1 MSKWWFSLGCFLL
14 TFYPIIGQ
22 SDWGKAGKFGSAV
35 KIEPVLSFQF
45 WSTYTQGLQ
54 VFNSNLKIY
63 EPAENMLNFQF
74 RRARFGFKG
83 QMSDQFRFTFIG
95 AYDLTGRDLFSATSG
110 GLNTGSLP
118 GLGLWDAFGEWKLSK
133 KSEVVYL
140 VFGWFRPQFSRENIT
155 GAWATSSFEKAM
167 SQNYIRTHLVGIGS
181 GRAAGVNLGGLFK
194 NKKNKIFGQ
203 YNIGLFTPQW
213 LKYSGNSAGFNTSL
227 LKSARLVYYLGD
239 PEMTKY
245 GISYQTNYFNKRKGL
260 SLGISYADQGQTD
273 LFDKNTAFQPDMLF
287 NWGSFNLDAE
297 WNFMQRVS
305 LQQKVRY
312 AEGAGHIRFSN
323 NIKLFGLFLEPTFM
337 YVKYKGALTIQE
349 QFLASSISANAGTD
363 ENINLGVNIYFNQN
377 KFKVA
382 FHHTWNRGNMGEG
395 LPGFSQ
401 NLYFKQNGLGAIKR
415 GNYWGLGING
425 IF

>member
-1 MSKWWFSLGCFLL
+1 MSKWWFSLGYFLL
-14 TFYPIIGQ
+14 IFYPLVGQ
-22 SDWGKAGKFGSAV
+22 SEWGKTGKFGSAV

-54 VFNSNLKIY
+54 VFNSNLNIY
-63 EPAENMLNFQF
+63 EPADNRLNFQF

-95 AYDLTGRDLFSATSG
+95 SFDLVGRDLLSATLG

-118 GLGLWDAFGEWKLSK
+118 GLGLWDAFGEYKLSK

-140 VFGWFRPQFSRENIT
+140 VFGWFRPQFSRESMT
-155 GAWATSSFEKAM
+155 AVWATSSFEKAM

-181 GRAAGVNLGGLFK
+181 GRAAGVNFGGLLK

-273 LFDKNTAFQPDMLF
+273 LFYKNTAFQPDILF

-305 LQQKVRY
+305 LQQNVRY
-312 AEGAGHIRFSN
+312 PEGAGHIRFSN
-323 NIKLFGLFLEPTFM
+323 NVQLFGLFLEPTFM
-337 YVKYKGALTIQE
+337 YVKYKGGLTIQE
-349 QFLASSISANAGTD
+349 QILASSISANAGTD
-363 ENINLGVNIYFNQN
+363 ENIDFGVNIYFNQN

-401 NLYFKQNGLGAIKR
+401 NLYFRQNGLGAIKR

>member
-1 MSKWWFSLGCFLL
+1 MSKWWFSLGYFLL
-14 TFYPIIGQ
+14 IFYPLIGQ
-22 SDWGKAGKFGSAV
+22 TEWGKTGKFGSAV

-54 VFNSNLKIY
+54 VFNSDLNIY
-63 EPAENMLNFQF
+63 EPAENRLNFQF

-95 AYDLTGRDLFSATSG
+95 SFDLAGRDLLSATSG

-140 VFGWFRPQFSRENIT
+140 VFGWFRPQFSRESMT
-155 GAWATSSFEKAM
+155 AVWATSSFEKAM

-181 GRAAGVNLGGLFK
+181 GRAAGVNFGGLLK

-273 LFDKNTAFQPDMLF
+273 LFDKNTAFQPDILF

-305 LQQKVRY
+305 LQQNVRY
-312 AEGAGHIRFSN
+312 PEGAGHIRFSKN
-323 NIKLFGLFLEPTFM
+323 VQLFGLFLEPTFM
-337 YVKYKGALTIQE
+337 YVKYKGGLTIQE
-349 QFLASSISANAGTD
+349 QILASSLSANAGTD
-363 ENINLGVNIYFNQN
+363 ENIDFGVNIYFNQN

>member
-1 MSKWWFSLGCFLL
+1 
-14 TFYPIIGQ
+14 
-22 SDWGKAGKFGSAV
+22 
-35 KIEPVLSFQF
+35 
-45 WSTYTQGLQ
+45 
-54 VFNSNLKIY
+54 
-63 EPAENMLNFQF
+63 
-74 RRARFGFKG
+74 
-83 QMSDQFRFTFIG
+83 MSDQFRFTFIG
-95 AYDLTGRDLFSATSG
+95 SFDLAGRDLLSATSG

-167 SQNYIRTHLVGIGS
+167 SQNYIRTYLVGIGS
-181 GRAAGVNLGGLFK
+181 GRAAGVNFGGLLK

-273 LFDKNTAFQPDMLF
+273 LFDKNTAFQPDILF

-305 LQQKVRY
+305 LQQNVRY
-312 AEGAGHIRFSN
+312 PEGAGHIRFSN
-323 NIKLFGLFLEPTFM
+323 NVQLFGLFLEPTFM
-337 YVKYKGALTIQE
+337 FVKYKGGLTIQE
-349 QFLASSISANAGTD
+349 QILASSLSANAGTD
-363 ENINLGVNIYFNQN
+363 ENIDFGVNIYFNQN

-401 NLYFKQNGLGAIKR
+401 NLYHYKR
-415 GNYWGLGING
+415 ILQKLIYLL
-425 IF
+425 

>member
-1 MSKWWFSLGCFLL
+1 MYKWWFSLGYFLL
-14 TFYPIIGQ
+14 IFYSLVGQ
-22 SDWGKAGKFGSAV
+22 SEWGKIGKFGSAV

-45 WSTYTQGLQ
+45 WSTYTQGLK
-54 VFNSNLKIY
+54 VFNSDLNIY
-63 EPAENMLNFQF
+63 EPAENRLNFQF
-74 RRARFGFKG
+74 RRGRFGFKG

-95 AYDLTGRDLFSATSG
+95 SFDLAGRDLLSATSG

-118 GLGLWDAFGEWKLSK
+118 GLGLWDAFGEYKLSK

-140 VFGWFRPQFSRENIT
+140 VFGWFRPQFSRESMT
-155 GAWATSSFEKAM
+155 AVWATSSFEKAM

-181 GRAAGVNLGGLFK
+181 GRAAGVNFGGLLK

-273 LFDKNTAFQPDMLF
+273 LFDKNTAFQPDILF

-305 LQQKVRY
+305 LQQNVRY
-312 AEGAGHIRFSN
+312 PEGAGHIRFSN
-323 NIKLFGLFLEPTFM
+323 NVQLFGLFLEPTFM
-337 YVKYKGALTIQE
+337 YVKYKGGLTIQE

-363 ENINLGVNIYFNQN
+363 ENIDYGVNIYFNQN

-401 NLYFKQNGLGAIKR
+401 NLYFRQNGLGAIKR

>member
-1 MSKWWFSLGCFLL
+1 MSKWWFSLGYFLL
-14 TFYPIIGQ
+14 IFYPLVGQ
-22 SDWGKAGKFGSAV
+22 SEWGKTGKFGSAV
-35 KIEPVLSFQF
+35 KFEPILSFQF

-54 VFNSNLKIY
+54 VFNSDLNIY
-63 EPAENMLNFQF
+63 EPAENRLNFQF

-95 AYDLTGRDLFSATSG
+95 SFDLAGRDLLSATSG

-118 GLGLWDAFGEWKLSK
+118 GLGLWDAFGEYKLSK

-140 VFGWFRPQFSRENIT
+140 VFGWFRPQFSRESMT
-155 GAWATSSFEKAM
+155 AVWATSSFEKAM

-181 GRAAGVNLGGLFK
+181 GRAAGVNFGGLLK

-213 LKYSGNSAGFNTSL
+213 LKYSGNSAGFNTSI

-273 LFDKNTAFQPDMLF
+273 LFDKNTAFQPDILF

-305 LQQKVRY
+305 LQQNVRY
-312 AEGAGHIRFSN
+312 PEGAGHIRFSN
-323 NIKLFGLFLEPTFM
+323 NVQLFGLFLEPTFM
-337 YVKYKGALTIQE
+337 FVKYKGGLTIQE
-349 QFLASSISANAGTD
+349 QILASSLSANAGTD
-363 ENINLGVNIYFNQN
+363 ENIDFGVNIYFNQN

-401 NLYFKQNGLGAIKR
+401 NLYFRQNGLGAIKR

>member
-1 MSKWWFSLGCFLL
+1 MSKWWFSLGYFLL
-14 TFYPIIGQ
+14 IFYPLIGQ
-22 SDWGKAGKFGSAV
+22 TEWGKTGKFGSAV
-35 KIEPVLSFQF
+35 KIEPILSFQF

-54 VFNSNLKIY
+54 VFNSDLNIY
-63 EPAENMLNFQF
+63 EPAENRLNFQF

-95 AYDLTGRDLFSATSG
+95 SFDLAGRDLLSATSG

-118 GLGLWDAFGEWKLSK
+118 GLGLWDAFGEYKLSK

-140 VFGWFRPQFSRENIT
+140 VFGWFRPQFSRESMT
-155 GAWATSSFEKAM
+155 AVWATSSFEKAM

-181 GRAAGVNLGGLFK
+181 GRAAGVNFGGLLK

-273 LFDKNTAFQPDMLF
+273 LFDKNTAFQPDILF

-305 LQQKVRY
+305 LQQNVRY
-312 AEGAGHIRFSN
+312 PEGAGHIRFSN
-323 NIKLFGLFLEPTFM
+323 NVQLFGLFLEPTFM
-337 YVKYKGALTIQE
+337 YVKYKGGLTIQE
-349 QFLASSISANAGTD
+349 QILASSISANAGTD
-363 ENINLGVNIYFNQN
+363 ENIDFGVNIYFNQN

-401 NLYFKQNGLGAIKR
+401 NLYFRQNGLGAIKR

>member
-1 MSKWWFSLGCFLL
+1 MSKWWFSLGYFLL
-14 TFYPIIGQ
+14 IFYPLIGQ
-22 SDWGKAGKFGSAV
+22 TEWGKTGKFGSAV

-54 VFNSNLKIY
+54 VFNSDLNIY
-63 EPAENMLNFQF
+63 EPAENRLNFQF

-95 AYDLTGRDLFSATSG
+95 SFDLAGRDLLSATSG

-140 VFGWFRPQFSRENIT
+140 VFGWFRPQFSRESMT
-155 GAWATSSFEKAM
+155 AVWATSSFEKAM

-181 GRAAGVNLGGLFK
+181 GRAAGVNFGGLLK

-273 LFDKNTAFQPDMLF
+273 LFDKNTAFQPDILF

-305 LQQKVRY
+305 LQQNVRY
-312 AEGAGHIRFSN
+312 PEGAGHIRFSKN
-323 NIKLFGLFLEPTFM
+323 VQLFGLFMEPTFM
-337 YVKYKGALTIQE
+337 YVKYKGGLTIQE
-349 QFLASSISANAGTD
+349 QILASSLSANAGTD
-363 ENINLGVNIYFNQN
+363 ENIDFGVNIYFNQN

>member
-1 MSKWWFSLGCFLL
+1 MSKWWFSLGYFLL
-14 TFYPIIGQ
+14 IFYPLVGQ
-22 SDWGKAGKFGSAV
+22 SEWGKTGKFGSAV
-35 KIEPVLSFQF
+35 KIEPILSFQF

-54 VFNSNLKIY
+54 VFNSDLNIY
-63 EPAENMLNFQF
+63 EPAENRLNFQF

-95 AYDLTGRDLFSATSG
+95 SFDLAGRDLLSATSG

-167 SQNYIRTHLVGIGS
+167 SQNYIRTYLVGIGS
-181 GRAAGVNLGGLFK
+181 GRAAGVNFGGLLK

-273 LFDKNTAFQPDMLF
+273 LFDKNTAFQPDILF

-305 LQQKVRY
+305 LQQNVRY
-312 AEGAGHIRFSN
+312 PEGAGHIRFSN
-323 NIKLFGLFLEPTFM
+323 NVQLFGLFMEPTFM
-337 YVKYKGALTIQE
+337 YVKYKGGLTIQE
-349 QFLASSISANAGTD
+349 QILASSVSANAGTD
-363 ENINLGVNIYFNQN
+363 ENIDFGVNIYFNQN

-401 NLYFKQNGLGAIKR
+401 NLYFRQNGLGAIKR